1 MNLIIDIGNTH
12 AKLVAFDGDT
22 LLEEMCTSNKTLEAL
37 PTMLGKH
44 SFERAIIA
52 TVADISPA
60 AEAMLSRIHFPT
72 LRFTPEVPIPLITI
86 QYRTPHT
93 LGTDRIGAAVGA
105 FSQKPGN
112 DILVVD
118 VGTCITYEFIDRKG
132 RYEGGNISPGLRM
145 RLEALNMKTDRLPL
159 VNYKGEVPDM
169 GFDTETAIR
178 SGVLK
183 GIKFEIE
190 GYINAFAKKYPSLLV
205 FLTGGGCLD
214 FDSTIKNT
222 IFVDKYLVAR
232 GLNVILQ
239 HNTSTDREPA
249 FAACLNEASVHISQ
263 Q

>member
-22 LLEEMCTSNKTLEAL
+22 FLDEMCTSNKTLEAL
-37 PTMLGKH
+37 PAMLEKH
-44 SFERAIIA
+44 SFSRAIVA

-60 AEAMLSRIHFPT
+60 AEAMLERISFPT
-72 LRFTPEVPIPLITI
+72 LRFTPEVPIPLVQI

-105 FSQKPGN
+105 VAQKPGN

-118 VGTCITYEFIDRKG
+118 VGTCITYEFIDREG

-145 RLEALNMKTDRLPL
+145 RLEALNLKTDRLPL
-159 VNYKGEVPDM
+159 VSYKGEVPDM

-183 GIKFEIE
+183 GIKYEIE
-190 GYINAFAKKYPSLLV
+190 GYINAFVKKYPSLLV

-232 GLNVILQ
+232 GLNQILQ
-239 HNTSTDREPA
+239 FNSRASQEQA
-249 FAACLNEASVHISQ
+249 FASCPSEAYTVG
-263 Q
+263 